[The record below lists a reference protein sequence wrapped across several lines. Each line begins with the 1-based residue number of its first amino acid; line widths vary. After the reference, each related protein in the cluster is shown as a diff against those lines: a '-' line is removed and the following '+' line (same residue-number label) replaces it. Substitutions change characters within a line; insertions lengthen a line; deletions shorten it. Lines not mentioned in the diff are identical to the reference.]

1 MSLSDNNSQIECCIC
16 FELMEI
22 NYNKFFNCTHSN
34 FHNRCIL
41 KCDKCPLCRAPY
53 NVLED
58 IDTMKIFIGFINNL
72 LYIIALNS
80 LMMTIL
86 VISISL

>member
-1 MSLSDNNSQIECCIC
+1 MSLSENNSQIECCIC

-22 NYNKFFNCTHSN
+22 NYNKFFNCTHSD

-58 IDTMKIFIGFINNL
+58 INNVKIIVAFINNL
-72 LYIIALNS
+72 IKIIFLNS
-80 LMMTIL
+80 VIL
-86 VISISL
+86 TTLFIIFH